1 MNMIAKPARILLISG
16 LFIAAGVSRGF
27 AAESDRRSAPETELK
42 NAETEAGRLVS
53 DQSERRVEARNHL
66 ERVKKDLR
74 YISEELDR
82 ETLEEDS
89 AKTLKDYSAG
99 ELARIAALR
108 VRGLIDPNLL
118 PVLDQLEAVYRTLA
132 GANYASEYAASLVKA
147 INDEL
152 RWAAE
157 TPSNAEEMVQTLK
170 QDLVLPSLAA
180 GGGDVEYLADFP
192 ENLPLSKFLKLG
204 PIKIF
209 LVKHRR
215 NRPKSYAA
223 TTPQALIAGK
233 HNVGVGVEMEGTV
246 TGAHLFFWDQDYTFD
261 IGNLHLEITPEWRS
275 AHKGMI
281 LPKIGQ
287 KIRLKGWSYF
297 DSFHGNELE
306 YDPKDPVVGL
316 TRVTVWEVHPVLDI
330 EVLK

>member
-1 MNMIAKPARILLISG
+1 MTKTAKPWIVLVSG
-16 LFIAAGVSRGF
+16 LFLASAAPRAR
-27 AAESDRRSAPETELK
+27 AADSNRPAPPETELK
-42 NAETEAGRLVS
+42 NAETEAGRIVL

-89 AKTLKDYSAG
+89 AKSLKEYSSG
-99 ELARIAALR
+99 GLARIAALR
-108 VRGLIDPNLL
+108 VRGLIDPNLS
-118 PVLDQLEAVYRTLA
+118 PVLDQLEGVYRQLS
-132 GANYASEYAASLVKA
+132 GADYAKEYAASLVKA

-157 TPSNAEEMVQTLK
+157 TPSSAEEKLQTLK
-170 QDLVLPSLAA
+170 QDLILPASAA
-180 GGGDVEYLADFP
+180 GSGPVEDLADFP
-192 ENLPLSKFLKLG
+192 ENLPLAKFLKLG

-261 IGNLHLEITPEWRS
+261 IGNLHLEITPEWRK
-275 AHKGMI
+275 AHKEMVM
-281 LPKIGQ
+281 PKVGQ

-306 YDPKDPVVGL
+306 YDPQDPVVGL
-316 TRVTVWEVHPVLDI
+316 TRVTVWEVHPVQDI
-330 EVLK
+330 EVLQ